1 MPEITIFDIFKPEQA
16 TLPINVL
23 VLFFNTPLTV
33 LGYVKVYYLGSVIV
47 STIL

>member
-1 MPEITIFDIFKPEQA
+1 MPEITIFDIFKPEQD

-33 LGYVKVYYLGSVIV
+33 LGYVNYLGSVIV